1 MTGPSRHLETAETG
15 AFFREEFSKRGA
27 VNTKN
32 VPLCLCLGVLCP
44 LSFFPSGYIYCFFTQ
59 SLFIKSLPPHLCVLF
74 ISSSSGQ
81 NRADIFHIFSPR
93 VVPALDKRASPV
105 PGITLSDNLITFS
118 SLINIS
124 GDTPPPVGPRF
135 SCRALW
141 VRTQPDFPLGMMSF
155 QFGCVSRERKGAE
168 KKGKKTQL
176 AKTELWNA
184 NWLGWNPSGEVES
197 VSLHIFNQSGQ
208 IEGCGRESAVETGS
222 RPKRYLNAPDS
233 GYSQQP

>member
-1 MTGPSRHLETAETG
+1 MSPCACASV
-15 AFFREEFSKRGA
+15 F
-27 VNTKN
+27 
-32 VPLCLCLGVLCP
+32 
-44 LSFFPSGYIYCFFTQ
+44 Y
-59 SLFIKSLPPHLCVLF
+59 VLF
-74 ISSSSGQ
+74 LFFHPDIFIASSPSPFSSNPSHPICVSSLSPHHRGQ

-208 IEGCGRESAVETGS
+208 IEGCRRESAVETGS
-222 RPKRYLNAPDS
+222 HPKRYLNAPDS